1 MAQSMNAAG
10 PLDRLVQFRRLSLA
24 PGPFGQ
30 VETWAD
36 YGLPHPAAKR
46 DMTDGERWRAGEV
59 QAHVTTRFVVRWS
72 PFTSAIVPQ
81 DRLTC
86 DDREYEIVGVKE
98 GEGRRQ
104 WVEITCAAR
113 NDASPVPV
121 EFADEFAVEF
131 S

>member
-1 MAQSMNAAG
+1 MAQGMNAAG
-10 PLDRLVQFRRLSLA
+10 TLDRRVQFRRLTLT

-30 VETWAD
+30 VETWGD
-36 YGLPHPAAKR
+36 YGLPHPAAKA
-46 DMTDGERWRAGEV
+46 DLTDGERWRAGEV

-86 DDREYEIVGVKE
+86 EGLEYEIVGIKE
-98 GEGRRQ
+98 GAGRRQ

-113 NDASPVPV
+113 NDASPLTNDYS
-121 EFADEFAVEF
+121 DEFAQEF